1 MPLLA
6 NFLTLGIEDL
16 MAIKSIIGI
25 KDLVTV
31 IKDLSEVEDIGSEI

>member
-1 MPLLA
+1 
-6 NFLTLGIEDL
+6 

>member
-16 MAIKSIIGI
+16 IAIKSVISI
-25 KDLVTV
+25 KDLVII